1 MFVPISKS
9 VRFALIS
16 FLFSAP
22 FARAGL
28 GPENLLLVINSASPN
43 SLAVANEYIDA
54 RHIPAGNIVYLS
66 LPPQFIESIDV
77 DNFRKLILE
86 PVVEQIKARKLNRQ
100 IDCIAYSADF
110 PHAVQ
115 LKTDIGGRK
124 LQQAITPVA
133 SINGLTYLYSTVLQ
147 KDLNYLMLN
156 ANRYAPPV
164 HRFAATQPLK
174 MAPARGFKRTT
185 GWEMDGSPMPNRPDR
200 GYILSTVIGISAGR
214 GNTVEEIKQMI
225 RRSAAADGTAPK
237 GTIYYLVNNDIR
249 SKARQWGFRPAVQ
262 QLAALNVNAEI
273 IQGAI
278 PVNKNDV
285 AGAMVGIADF
295 DWTKSGSK
303 ILPGAICEHLTSYG
317 GIMFGNAGQTPLSA
331 FIRAGASG
339 ASGTVTEP
347 YAIQEKFP
355 SPFIHVYYATGCT
368 LAESFYQSVSGPYQ
382 LLIVGDP
389 LCKPWGKIPELS
401 LGIENQAKLKGTI
414 TLKPQCNTENF
425 PIAKFNLYI
434 DGTWHDKT
442 EPKKEI
448 SLDTTKLADGY
459 HELRL
464 VAQSSDAIESQGERI
479 VPVTVD
485 NQGHRVVVKPT
496 KPQPNEP
503 TLVAAAMA
511 GAKRLVLMQN
521 GREIAS
527 ADGEVKAFPLD
538 TAKTGTGPVILQAI
552 GIIDANGLETRIAS
566 EPMRIEVN
574 QK

>member
-1 MFVPISKS
+1 VPITKPLLI
-9 VRFALIS
+9 ALFS
-16 FLFSAP
+16 FLLTAP
-22 FARAGL
+22 HARAGL
-28 GPENLLLVINSASPN
+28 GPENLLLIINSASPN
-43 SLAVANEYIDA
+43 SLAVANQYIDA
-54 RHIPAGNIVYLS
+54 RHIPANNIVYLD

-86 PVVEQIKARKLNRQ
+86 PIVEQIKARKLNGQ

-124 LQQAITPVA
+124 LQQPFTPVA
-133 SINGLTYLYSTVLQ
+133 SINGLTYLYSAVLQ
-147 KDLNYLMLN
+147 KDLGYLMLN

-174 MAPARGFKRTT
+174 MVPARGFKRTT
-185 GWEMDGSPMPNRPDR
+185 GWEMDGTPMPNRPDR
-200 GYILSTVIGISAGR
+200 GYLLSTVIGITAGR
-214 GNTVEEIKQMI
+214 GNTVTEITQMI

-237 GTIYYLVNNDIR
+237 GTIYYLVNNDVR

-278 PVNKNDV
+278 PINKQDV

-303 ILPGAICEHLTSYG
+303 ILPGAICEHLTSWG
-317 GIMFGNAGQTPLSA
+317 GVMTANGSQTPLSA

-389 LCKPWGKIPELS
+389 LCKPWGKIPDLS
-401 LGIENQAKLKGTI
+401 LGIENQAKLKGSI
-414 TLKPQCNTENF
+414 TLKPQCKTENF
-425 PIAKFNLYI
+425 PVAKFDLYI
-434 DGTWHDKT
+434 DGLWHDKAD
-442 EPKKEI
+442 PKKEI

-464 VAQSSDAIESQGERI
+464 VAQASDPIESQGERI

-485 NQGHRVVVKPT
+485 NQGHRVVIKPT
-496 KPQPNEP
+496 QTQPNQP

-511 GAKRLVLMQN
+511 GAKRLILTQN

-527 ADGEVKAFPLD
+527 AEGEVKAFPLD
-538 TAKTGTGPVILQAI
+538 PAKTGTGPVILQAI
-552 GIIDANGLETRIAS
+552 GIIDANGTETRIPS
-566 EPMRIEVN
+566 EPVRIEVN